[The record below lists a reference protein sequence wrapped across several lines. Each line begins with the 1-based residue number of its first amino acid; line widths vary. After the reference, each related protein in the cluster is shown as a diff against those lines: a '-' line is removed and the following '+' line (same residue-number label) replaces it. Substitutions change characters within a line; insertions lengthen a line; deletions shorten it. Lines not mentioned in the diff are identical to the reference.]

1 MQRTKPIL
9 VLAVCATVSACDER
23 PQSLIICHNANCA
36 HETNPFADDNLASL
50 TDSLELTYLGRTT
63 MDGVELDTIWD
74 RQGAR
79 CLFGHDFDHIFDPAE
94 TAMQAAELV
103 AAHLRKPT
111 DFVSWGGNRFFVKI
125 ELKREVT
132 ALNDPHTDEERLA
145 HLACAYDMVD
155 VLRAAA
161 TEAGRELELMFE
173 SEDVELIRGLPRNPR
188 WPGKDPDDRTRL
200 RLIAQVQSTE
210 LVLADL
216 TSLTTKD
223 DGEGIDILSFHT
235 SRLPDGLQQ
244 SFFALDASLML
255 WMLDASLESL
265 YTMGTYHPEYVIT
278 GEAQLFRRWEEF

>member
-1 MQRTKPIL
+1 MRDTLPIAVL
-9 VLAVCATVSACDER
+9 VLGAVAACDSR

-36 HETNPFADDNLASL
+36 HATNPFVDDTLASL
-50 TDSLELTYLGRTT
+50 NDSLELTYLGRTT
-63 MDGVELDTIWD
+63 MDGVEIDTIWD
-74 RQGAR
+74 REGAR
-79 CLFGHDFDHIFDPAE
+79 CLFGHDFEHLLDPAE

-111 DFVSWGGNRFFVKI
+111 DFVSWGGNRFYVKI

-132 ALNDPHTDEERLA
+132 ANNDPHDDAERAA
-145 HLACAYDMVD
+145 HLTCAFDMVD

-161 TEAGRELELMFE
+161 TDASRELEIMFE
-173 SEDVELIRGLPRNPR
+173 SEDIELIRGLPRNLR

-210 LVLADL
+210 LELSDL
-216 TSLTTKD
+216 TALTTDD
-223 DGEGIDILSFHT
+223 DGDGIDILSFHT
-235 SRLPDGLQQ
+235 SRFPDGLQQ
-244 SFFALDASLML
+244 SFFSLDAELML

-265 YTMGTYHPEYVIT
+265 YTMGTYEPKYVIT